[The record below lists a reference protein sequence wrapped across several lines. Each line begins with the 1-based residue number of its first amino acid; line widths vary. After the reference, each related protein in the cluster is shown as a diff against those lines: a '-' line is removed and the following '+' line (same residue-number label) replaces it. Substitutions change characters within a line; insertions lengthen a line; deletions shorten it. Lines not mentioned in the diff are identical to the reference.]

1 MSTASMPNV
10 SASDDS
16 VPADELISEPMN
28 ESFNQTTN
36 QPIDNQPAIDHAA
49 AQPSAAELDQP
60 SSDQMSSN
68 HPSSSHASTEPNQS
82 PAELEQCAPQPKQ
95 CSNEL
100 NQPVNERGAGRITR
114 ERLISALQA
123 AAAELGHAPTTT
135 EFARVT
141 GIHDRSAR
149 RYFRTYLEA
158 VRAAGLEPSPVGQR
172 LNSARILEDWG
183 RVVRKMGYV
192 PTRREYLREGT
203 HGYIVFRR
211 RFQKWSMVP
220 AAFYRFVTTGKLAGE
235 WEDVLEKIRRGPIPA
250 TGFGKNLKRWREE
263 AKQDMLAGDPVAATQ
278 EEQACEMGGSA
289 KAAAPMDAPEILRP
303 LRGKKCVTTTML
315 GVLYAGMSAISSLF
329 PRRALA
335 DRPMLGAP
343 TNIPGLAYAP
353 VNEMGVV
360 LLFGRV
366 AEQLGFI
373 VESVRAAFPDCEAKM
388 EVEPGIWQHV
398 RIEFEYESYGFKE
411 HRHDPEKCD
420 LIVCWRHN
428 WKACPGGLQV
438 LELSRLLQHYA

>member
-1 MSTASMPNV
+1 MAGFYFMRDFMSIVSMLTNEPANV
-10 SASDDS
+10 AGNS
-16 VPADELISEPMN
+16 P
-28 ESFNQTTN
+28 TN
-36 QPIDNQPAIDHAA
+36 QPYSEPGDGCTTA
-49 AQPSAAELDQP
+49 PSAEPDP
-60 SSDQMSSN
+60 SSPNPISTNESLPAPLSS
-68 HPSSSHASTEPNQS
+68 QS
-82 PAELEQCAPQPKQ
+82 EQPPKR
-95 CSNEL
+95 
-100 NQPVNERGAGRITR
+100 RGAPGNGRITR
-114 ERLISALQA
+114 EKIISALQA
-123 AAAELGHAPTTT
+123 AAAELGHSPTTT

-149 RYFRTYLEA
+149 RFFRTYLEA

-183 RVVRKMGYV
+183 QVVRKMGFV
-192 PTRREYLREGT
+192 PTRREYLQEGR
-203 HGYIVFRR
+203 YSYLVFSR
-211 RFQKWSMVP
+211 RFHKWSMVP
-220 AAFYRFVTTGKLAGE
+220 SAFYRFVTTGKLAGE
-235 WEDVLEKIRRGPIPA
+235 WEDVLEKIRRGPIPG
-250 TGFGKNLKRWREE
+250 TGFGKHIKRWREE
-263 AKQDMLAGDPVAATQ
+263 AKQEMRVGDPQGTIQAEQAGTQNSGKTAKPVAAT
-278 EEQACEMGGSA
+278 
-289 KAAAPMDAPEILRP
+289 EILSP
-303 LRGKKCVTTTML
+303 LRGKKCVTATML

-373 VESVRAAFPDCEAKM
+373 VESVQAAFPDCEAKM

-428 WKACPGGLQV
+428 WKACPEGLQV
-438 LELSRLLQHYA
+438 LELSRLRQHYA